1 MLISIEGNIGTGK
14 TTLLKSLQNN
24 KYKSV
29 YEPVDEW
36 GDWLN
41 LFYKDKRNAFGFNM
55 KILHSYQSKLKDE
68 NIISER
74 SPFTS
79 KEIFY
84 KLALKEKFSSY
95 CEYNL
100 YCDYYDLLARIPDY
114 FIYIQTDPEVCLE
127 RIKNR
132 NRKEE
137 ENISLEY
144 LKELHKYHENVYNP
158 KNFIVGR
165 GSPIK
170 NKNIIIIDGNQN
182 RFGVLN
188 DVRKAVNLI

>member
-14 TTLLKSLQNN
+14 TTLLKSLNYKN
-24 KYKSV
+24 YKYV

-36 GDWLN
+36 GEWLN

-55 KILHSYQSKLKDE
+55 KILHSYHNKLKDE

-84 KLALKEKFSSY
+84 KLALNKRFSSHY
-95 CEYNL
+95 EYNL
-100 YCDYYDLLARIPDY
+100 YCEYYDLLARIPNY

-132 NRKEE
+132 KRKEE
-137 ENISLEY
+137 SNISLEY

-182 RFGVLN
+182 KFGVLN
-188 DVRKAVNLI
+188 DVRKAVSLI